1 MLEPQS
7 QPPDDARLSWMP
19 RAANPAEVHIETM
32 TVRHATLATNPPRPD
47 DVAAAAD
54 TGEEAEL
61 PYRFCRR
68 IGIGG
73 MGEVWLGFQESLGR
87 TVAIKRVRQDR
98 IAHVD
103 ATLRRVLECEFR
115 NEALAAAALEHPNI
129 APVYDFGS
137 DDAGDPMMA
146 MKLVKGRPW
155 DGLLFEDRGKLST
168 EDFLGK
174 HLPILISMGQAVAYA
189 HAHGIVH
196 RDLKPSQVMVGEFGE
211 ALLMDWG
218 LAMRIGTP
226 PAEDEVGPAT
236 RSIASLPTPS
246 TATNPAGTPA
256 LMAPEQTV
264 LDASNVGTHTDVFLL
279 GGTLYFLLTGYYPNE
294 SEDGRSAIEMARTCS
309 VPRPETR
316 APGGDTPKELADLAM
331 AAMVR
336 EPEKRVPS
344 AREFVSRIQSYL
356 SGEGRRRVASERVEE
371 ACLALKSEAR
381 SYTDLSRA
389 LASLE
394 EARRHWPAHPA
405 IEPLREETLV
415 GQAELALREGDLAF
429 ARIQAAS
436 LPRGDRRDS
445 LLTEV
450 TREQSRRDRNTSN
463 LRAAGIGVVLLALIV
478 AGVSTVF
485 ARSMQSKNEELALQ
499 KTQIEEQKGIAETK
513 RAEAEQSRAVAL
525 AQYKGTGGL
534 VAFMLGDLN
543 RKLDMQLP
551 HDQEVAKTVAEG
563 TSKYYRGID
572 TKSLDDELLA
582 EHATQLLQIA
592 KAYRELGLYES
603 GKETANQ
610 ARMIRTQLHGEEA
623 VEVGEVLS
631 IEGVLTMQLG
641 GVDDGMAELRRGVEL
656 LDGKIPEEDDRFV
669 IALGNLGE
677 ALASQGKPT
686 EGVAYIRRAIAI
698 REAKPGGYPLQM
710 NSLKHNLAA
719 TLINLNELEEA
730 EEVIDSLEADILDEL
745 GPDTISMS
753 DLLYMR
759 ANLWRVRGESAETIL
774 VVLQR
779 ALDISMSVRGADH
792 PMTQTLKNNA
802 AIMKQ
807 RSGRVDEALQEFIE
821 LYDIRRTRFG
831 TNHPDTAI
839 AMNNIGNIYSGMGDN
854 VAALDWL
861 GRARAAYIATVG
873 PDHVDIAPI
882 EGNIGL
888 IYAEMGRFEEGVAPI
903 EHALAVRTEAFGPRH
918 PATLNSRAKKLML
931 QIYWARHEDAATT
944 LGSSLHWQEALDVMA
959 DFVEEAMSVAPVTA
973 LLAEARLRTG
983 DREGALEAARAAAMA
998 GYGANPTDHDQVVF
1012 SVICDELEIEKPW
1025 EQSPP

>member
-226 PAEDEVGPAT
+226 PAEDEVGPRDAFD
-236 RSIASLPTPS
+236 REPPPTPS

-336 EPEKRVPS
+336 EPEKRVPIS
-344 AREFVSRIQSYL
+344 AGVRFAHSEL
-356 SGEGRRRVASERVEE
+356 PKRRRAPSRRVGTRRGSMPRAQER
-371 ACLALKSEAR
+371 S
-381 SYTDLSRA
+381 
-389 LASLE
+389 
-394 EARRHWPAHPA
+394 
-405 IEPLREETLV
+405 
-415 GQAELALREGDLAF
+415 AELHRSFPRISFVGGGAPTLA
-429 ARIQAAS
+429 RAS
-436 LPRGDRRDS
+436 GDRATARGN
-445 LLTEV
+445 
-450 TREQSRRDRNTSN
+450 TRGAG
-463 LRAAGIGVVLLALIV
+463 RAGAEGGRPRVRAHSGGVV
-478 AGVSTVF
+478 
-485 ARSMQSKNEELALQ
+485 
-499 KTQIEEQKGIAETK
+499 
-513 RAEAEQSRAVAL
+513 
-525 AQYKGTGGL
+525 
-534 VAFMLGDLN
+534 
-543 RKLDMQLP
+543 
-551 HDQEVAKTVAEG
+551 
-563 TSKYYRGID
+563 
-572 TKSLDDELLA
+572 
-582 EHATQLLQIA
+582 
-592 KAYRELGLYES
+592 
-603 GKETANQ
+603 
-610 ARMIRTQLHGEEA
+610 
-623 VEVGEVLS
+623 
-631 IEGVLTMQLG
+631 
-641 GVDDGMAELRRGVEL
+641 
-656 LDGKIPEEDDRFV
+656 
-669 IALGNLGE
+669 
-677 ALASQGKPT
+677 
-686 EGVAYIRRAIAI
+686 
-698 REAKPGGYPLQM
+698 
-710 NSLKHNLAA
+710 AA
-719 TLINLNELEEA
+719 
-730 EEVIDSLEADILDEL
+730 
-745 GPDTISMS
+745 
-753 DLLYMR
+753 
-759 ANLWRVRGESAETIL
+759 W
-774 VVLQR
+774 
-779 ALDISMSVRGADH
+779 
-792 PMTQTLKNNA
+792 
-802 AIMKQ
+802 
-807 RSGRVDEALQEFIE
+807 
-821 LYDIRRTRFG
+821 
-831 TNHPDTAI
+831 
-839 AMNNIGNIYSGMGDN
+839 
-854 VAALDWL
+854 
-861 GRARAAYIATVG
+861 
-873 PDHVDIAPI
+873 
-882 EGNIGL
+882 
-888 IYAEMGRFEEGVAPI
+888 
-903 EHALAVRTEAFGPRH
+903 
-918 PATLNSRAKKLML
+918 
-931 QIYWARHEDAATT
+931 
-944 LGSSLHWQEALDVMA
+944 
-959 DFVEEAMSVAPVTA
+959 
-973 LLAEARLRTG
+973 
-983 DREGALEAARAAAMA
+983 
-998 GYGANPTDHDQVVF
+998 
-1012 SVICDELEIEKPW
+1012 
-1025 EQSPP
+1025 